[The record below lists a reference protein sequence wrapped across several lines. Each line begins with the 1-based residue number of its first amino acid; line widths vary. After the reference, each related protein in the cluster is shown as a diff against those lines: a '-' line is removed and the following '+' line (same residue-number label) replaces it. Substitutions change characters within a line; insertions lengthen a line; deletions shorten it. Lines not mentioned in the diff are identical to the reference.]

1 MKNIPIFT
9 GEHGTATLIFHE
21 IPYSGRAYAIIRSV
35 WEDRTAAFLEECRQF
50 CRAAGARESYTS
62 WKLADL
68 AAVHAYD
75 MLTMACEKS
84 ALPRPQQ
91 PVDLEPL
98 TPENS
103 GVYLE
108 IYNRCFRDIYGA
120 ATYEQS
126 DLEPFYDEDVAWL
139 ARVDGAYA
147 GVAEISKRGLEGI
160 AVLPQ
165 FRGLGYDLA
174 LAVLDMVP
182 RKTAELTVCSTNERA
197 IRLYRRLGFRQTELV
212 SRWWKLEK

>member
-9 GEHGTATLIFHE
+9 GENGTATLIFHE
-21 IPYSGRAYAIIRSV
+21 IPYSRRAYAIIRSV
-35 WEDRTAAFLEECRQF
+35 WENRTAAFLEECRQF
-50 CRAAGARESYTS
+50 CRAAGAEESYAS
-62 WKLADL
+62 WKLETL
-68 AAVHAYD
+68 PAAHAYD
-75 MLTMACEKS
+75 MLTMACRK
-84 ALPRPQQ
+84 ADLPRDGR
-91 PVDLEPL
+91 PVELEPL

-103 GVYLE
+103 GDFLE
-108 IYNRCFRDIYGA
+108 IYNRCFRDVYGA
-120 ATYEQS
+120 ASYERS

-139 ARVDGAYA
+139 ARVGGVYA
-147 GVAEISKRGLEGI
+147 GTAEISKRGLEGI